1 MATPRFWMK
10 ALHISDL
17 VDRVR
22 GGWAGWGRAG
32 CALFDHINKTIMHVS
47 SSGVGQHQKASLPLG
62 CQLLIVSWC
71 RSMSQDPLTAVVVF
85 VSCMCKAAKHDSL
98 AIKIKALIV

>member
-1 MATPRFWMK
+1 MLCFELT
-10 ALHISDL
+10 
-17 VDRVR
+17 
-22 GGWAGWGRAG
+22 
-32 CALFDHINKTIMHVS
+32 NKTIMHVS

-71 RSMSQDPLTAVVVF
+71 RSMSQDPLTAVVF
-85 VSCMCKAAKHDSL
+85 FLHLHFILCKAAKHDSL